1 MREEDEGLGSSV
13 GKGGEKKGA
22 RDSCRDK
29 QKDEFEGR
37 SD

>member
-1 MREEDEGLGSSV
+1 MREEDEGLG
-13 GKGGEKKGA
+13 KGSEKKSE
-22 RDSCRDK
+22 RDGCRDK